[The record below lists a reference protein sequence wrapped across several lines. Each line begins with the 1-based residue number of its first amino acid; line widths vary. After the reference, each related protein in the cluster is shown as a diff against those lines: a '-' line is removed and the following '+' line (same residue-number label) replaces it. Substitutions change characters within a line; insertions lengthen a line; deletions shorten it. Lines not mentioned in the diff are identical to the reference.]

1 MSEENSAPQTARDAL
16 ITELLSDVGRIHD
29 DIKAIP
35 KMLEL
40 SLSDSLEIIAKAVG
54 DAEATAQQL
63 QEASAQAIQATAT
76 HLAFEAGTELTGAI
90 QQSLERTFEPA
101 LARASAKIDALETR
115 VKSLSG
121 NLRDTHATRTNF
133 VLLVGF
139 VVSLIVMLGGL
150 AWIGVVAQSN
160 NDTNKWFYDEYKSQ
174 RAIIETLPPEV
185 SRKFDIR

>member
-1 MSEENSAPQTARDAL
+1 MSEDNSAPQTARDAL

-40 SLSDSLEIIAKAVG
+40 SLSESLEIIAKAVG

-76 HLAFEAGTELTGAI
+76 QLAFEAGTELTGAI
-90 QQSLERTFEPA
+90 QKSLERTFEPA
-101 LARASAKIDALETR
+101 LARASAKIDALEER

-121 NLRDTHATRTNF
+121 NLRDTDATRTNF

-139 VVSLIVMLGGL
+139 VASVIVMLCGL
-150 AWIGVVAQSN
+150 AWIGVLAHSN

-174 RAIIETLPPEV
+174 RAIIETLPPEI
-185 SRKFDIR
+185 SRKFDRK

>member
-1 MSEENSAPQTARDAL
+1 MSEDNSAPRTARDAL

-63 QEASAQAIQATAT
+63 QEVSAQAIQATAT

-90 QQSLERTFEPA
+90 QQSLERTFDPA
-101 LARASAKIDALETR
+101 LARASAKIDALEDR

-121 NLRDTHATRTNF
+121 NLRDTHATRINF

-139 VVSLIVMLGGL
+139 VVSVIVMLGGF
-150 AWIGVVAQSN
+150 AWIGVLAQSN
-160 NDTNKWFYDEYKSQ
+160 NDTNKWFYEEYKSQ
-174 RAIIETLPPEV
+174 RAIIESLPPEV
-185 SRKFDIR
+185 SKKFGMN

>member
-1 MSEENSAPQTARDAL
+1 MSAENSAPQTARDAL

-40 SLSDSLEIIAKAVG
+40 SLSDSLEIIAKTVG

-76 HLAFEAGTELTGAI
+76 QLAFEAGTELTGAI
-90 QQSLERTFEPA
+90 QKSLERTFEPA
-101 LARASAKIDALETR
+101 LARASAKIDALEER

-121 NLRDTHATRTNF
+121 NLRDTDATRTNF

-139 VVSLIVMLGGL
+139 VSSVIVMLGGL
-150 AWIGVVAQSN
+150 AWIGVLAHSN

-174 RAIIETLPPEV
+174 RAIIETLPPEI
-185 SRKFDIR
+185 SRKFDRK